1 MRLQR
6 NASTSAH
13 AALASSSERSS
24 SCIARTESKRDP
36 NTLDLSICMKRQRL
50 FPALRLKQILFQF
63 RRIPPNFLGGLSVL
77 PSFGLLR
84 GARASHQHASSSP
97 RSPGER
103 PRSSEMGAAARPQL
117 GSPPCAA
124 WLRRSPRLKMRSVP
138 RQDARCAG
146 RDGGERPCPCESD
159 ESMGR
164 TDPCAPLLGPRPPHA
179 RAGGSA
185 TSTSSSAKEV
195 VIWCLGGA
203 ERHPEA
209 TAFHAHP
216 PDTSCRSPCLS
227 ARLYSKTS
235 VSLSLRLGG
244 VVPS

>member
-1 MRLQR
+1 ML
-6 NASTSAH
+6 
-13 AALASSSERSS
+13 
-24 SCIARTESKRDP
+24 TESKRDP
-36 NTLDLSICMKRQRL
+36 NTLELSICMKRQRL
-50 FPALRLKQILFQF
+50 FPPLRLKQILFQF
-63 RRIPPNFLGGLSVL
+63 RPTFWADCPFC
-77 PSFGLLR
+77 PAFGLLR

-138 RQDARCAG
+138 RQDARCAD